1 MDVELLTVFNA
12 LLNLREK
19 LHERP
24 HLYAEELNF
33 LSFAAR
39 RAPLS
44 NAQVLQDLWVLY
56 ELDEKRDGY
65 FVEFGVCDGISFSN
79 TLLLEKTFG
88 WQGAVAEPARVWHD
102 TLYRNRNCYI
112 SDKCVHKTDGVTI
125 NFHEADIAELSA
137 LEDLTV
143 DDFHRASRTAGSQYE
158 VETIS
163 LKNFLAEAKAPKE
176 IDYLSIDIEGGE
188 LDVISSFDFH
198 QYDVKL
204 ISVEHNFSDKRQA
217 IYKILNTF
225 GYRRKFNKLSL
236 FDDWYV
242 RPDLMNSRAG

>member
-12 LLNLREK
+12 LLNLRET

-24 HLYAEELNF
+24 HFYAEELKF
-33 LSFAAR
+33 LSFAAQ

-44 NAQVLQDLWVLY
+44 NAQILQDLWVLY
-56 ELDEKRDGY
+56 ELEEKRDGY
-65 FVEFGVCDGISFSN
+65 FVEFGVCDGLSFSN

-88 WQGAVAEPARVWHD
+88 WRGAVAEPARFWHE

-112 SDKCVHKTDGVTI
+112 SDKCVHKTDGLRI
-125 NFHEADIAELSA
+125 SFHEADISELSS
-137 LEDLTV
+137 LEDIAS
-143 DDFHRASRTAGSQYE
+143 DDFHGGSRNAGSRYE

-163 LKNFLAEAKAPKE
+163 LGNFLGEAKAPKE

-188 LDVISSFDFH
+188 LDVISSFDFS
-198 QYDVKL
+198 QYDIKL
-204 ISVEHNFSDKRQA
+204 ISVEHNFSDKRQT
-217 IYKILNTF
+217 IYKILNGF

-242 RPDLMNSRAG
+242 RTDLMDPRVA